1 MPGGSSPS
9 LRDFLTASPQG
20 NQVIAYLTL
29 GDPSEGFVELA
40 DELLAAGALTLELG
54 FPHAKALEGK
64 TLLAS
69 HHRALAAGIDAN
81 RAMALLGEVAARHSA
96 VPLVAVVQWQAI
108 EDPPVAA
115 SFLDALAAAGA
126 AALLPVGIPMWQCPA
141 FSASAAER
149 GLQTVL
155 ACPSDA
161 SRKLR
166 DLALRYCTGCLYVP
180 RARMTGTAPASSNTA
195 EFCGAVAAETDLPMI
210 VGVGVKSAVDVAE
223 ICASPAKAAAVGSA
237 LVDHVVQGGA
247 AGDFIRQ
254 LLGR

>member
-1 MPGGSSPS
+1 MPDRLSPS
-9 LRDFLTASPQG
+9 LRHFLTAAPPG

-29 GDPSEGFVELA
+29 GDPSERFVELA

-54 FPHAKALEGK
+54 FPHAQPLEGK

-69 HHRALAAGIDAN
+69 HRRALAAGVDTDHAL
-81 RAMALLGEVAARHSA
+81 ALLAEVAARHSET
-96 VPLVAVVQWQAI
+96 PLVAVVQWQAI
-108 EDPPVAA
+108 EEASAA
-115 SFLDALAAAGA
+115 ERFLDALAAAGA
-126 AALLPVGIPMWQCPA
+126 AAFLPVGIPMWQCPVLA
-141 FSASAAER
+141 AKAAER

-180 RARMTGTAPASSNTA
+180 RARMTGTAPVSTNTA
-195 EFCGAVAAETDLPMI
+195 EFCRAVAVETDLPMI
-210 VGVGVKSAVDVAE
+210 VGVGVNSTADVSE

-237 LVDHVVQGGA
+237 LVDHVVHGGA
-247 AGDFIRQ
+247 AGGFIRQ